1 MREPERER
9 TYVCIDLKSYYAS
22 VECVA
27 RGLDPLAAR
36 LLVADETRSDNT
48 IVLAVSPALK
58 ALGVRS
64 RPRLFEAKQAV
75 KLAEARLR
83 QRIDFIIA
91 PPRMAE
97 YERVSAAIYAIYLKY
112 VAVEDIH
119 VYSIDEVFMDVT
131 CYLSMYRAAAA
142 RAGVTPAHFMAA
154 TILRDVLKA
163 TGITATVGIGN
174 NLYLAKVA
182 MDIVA
187 KKAPPDEDGVRIA
200 ALDEALYKRLL
211 WPVRPL
217 TAFWQMG
224 EGKTRRLAR
233 YGILTM
239 GDIARTSIA
248 DEEFLY
254 RLFGIDAEILIDHA
268 WGIEPC
274 TLADIKAYRPKAR
287 SLSVGQ
293 VLPRPYAFGEAKL
306 AFAEMAEQLS
316 MDLVSKGLTTD
327 CASFW
332 VAFDPVSLEKCA
344 YDGPLAIDYYG
355 RLHPKHTG
363 GTVRLRTRT
372 SSARLL
378 RGALLEAFD
387 ARVDRRLYVR
397 RLGVCAGDTHNECL
411 QLDMFT
417 DYEALESEERVQRTI
432 LEIRRKYGNNAIL
445 KGMNYLEGATARE
458 RNTQIGGQRA

>member
-1 MREPERER
+1 MSERAA
-9 TYVCIDLKSYYAS
+9 TYICVDLKSYYAS

-27 RGLDPLAAR
+27 RGLDPLTAR

-75 KLAEARLR
+75 RLAEAQ
-83 QRIDFIIA
+83 QRRKIDFIIA

-112 VAVEDIH
+112 VSVEDIH
-119 VYSIDEVFMDVT
+119 VYSIDEVFIDAT
-131 CYLSMYRAAAA
+131 RYLHLYEKAAA
-142 RAGVTPAHFMAA
+142 RSGVAPARCMAM
-154 TILRDVLKA
+154 TMIRDVLRN
-163 TGITATVGIGN
+163 TGITATVGIGT
-174 NLYLAKVA
+174 NLYLAKIG

-187 KKAPPDEDGVRIA
+187 KKAPPDGDGVRIA
-200 ALDEALYKRLL
+200 ELNEEAYKRLL

-224 EGKTRRLAR
+224 EGKARRLAR
-233 YGILTM
+233 YGMLTM
-239 GDIARTSIA
+239 GDVARMSIA

-274 TLADIKAYRPKAR
+274 TLADIKAYRPKAH

-293 VLPRPYAFGEAKL
+293 VLPRPYAFSEAKL
-306 AFAEMAEQLS
+306 VFSEMVDQLA
-316 MDLVSKGLTTD
+316 MDLAAKGLSTGCVTY
-327 CASFW
+327 W
-332 VAFDPVSLEKCA
+332 VAYDPVSLEKCR
-344 YDGPLAIDYYG
+344 YDGPLAVDYYG

-372 SSARLL
+372 ASARAL
-378 RGALLEAFD
+378 RGALLPAF
-387 ARVDRRLYVR
+387 AQGVDERLYVR
-397 RLGVCAGDTHNECL
+397 RLGVCANDTNNECL

-417 DYEALESEERVQRTI
+417 DYGALESDERVQRAI
-432 LEIRRKYGNNAIL
+432 LSIRRKYGSNAIL

-458 RNTQIGGQRA
+458 RNTQIGGHRA